1 MISLLASTFIEL
13 SASLMFY
20 TIKNTTYLVYNGITY
35 LIYSGNDNNANDN
48 NGNKMSKDTIVE
60 NIDNEFKEV
69 TLKEINELKA
79 LIIEQ
84 NKKIDSLHVNN

>member
-13 SASLMFY
+13 SGTLLFY

-35 LIYSGNDNNANDN
+35 LIYSGNDNDNNDN
-48 NGNKMSKDTIVE
+48 KKNSEDTIVE

-84 NKKIDSLHVNN
+84 NKKIDSLQGSNK

>member
-13 SASLMFY
+13 SGTLLFY

-35 LIYSGNDNNANDN
+35 LIYSGNDNNNDN
-48 NGNKMSKDTIVE
+48 DNKNSKDTIVE

-84 NKKIDSLHVNN
+84 NKKIDSLQVSNN